1 MRSCLVVAC
10 LVVVACSSKK
20 DAPKK
25 QPEKIVE
32 QAPAPKKPVPTTPL
46 PGLAAEPGDAT
57 GKPIWQ
63 TGFGGLG
70 IDAPR
75 GVAVGADGSVYVCGY
90 FDGEIDF
97 GGTIGKKP
105 SAGGSDAFVVKLA
118 PDGKLVWAQTWGST
132 RDDAANAIAVHGDK
146 IVVVGNFLDTVA
158 FGEFSKGSVGSDDA
172 FVVELDT
179 TGDVKWAWNMGGID
193 SDGANAV
200 AAEADGGWLI
210 GGSFSQSIDIGAAHL
225 KSNGRTDAF
234 LAKLAASGDLE
245 WIKSWGGRYDDTIM
259 HVATDANGN
268 NYIQGHF
275 KDTVNFGGKPLKAG
289 GGSDNDVVLAKYDTN
304 GDHLW
309 SQRFGNAFND
319 AAGGIAVDPAGH
331 VTMVGSFDKSVSF
344 GDGDDHTS
352 LGEAD
357 AFIARLTTD
366 GKLEWAKTF
375 GAEREDIAWG
385 VASDAAGNTITTG
398 WFQGSVDF
406 GKGALTSKGNKDVF
420 VVKLDPKGDTMWA
433 RAWGDHDHDQGRG
446 VALDDKGNAIVV
458 GLYRFR
464 LALMEP
470 PLESKRD
477 ESDPVLSKAPKPDA
491 FVVKLS
497 R

>member
-1 MRSCLVVAC
+1 MRKAWVLVA
-10 LVVVACSSKK
+10 LAACSSKK
-20 DAPKK
+20 EPPKQENK
-25 QPEKIVE
+25 VTETV
-32 QAPAPKKPVPTTPL
+32 PAPKKPVPTAPL
-46 PGLAAEPGDAT
+46 PGLAADPGGAT

-105 SAGGSDAFVVKLA
+105 SAGGSDAFVAKLS
-118 PDGKLVWAQTWGST
+118 PDGKLVWAQTWGGP
-132 RDDAANAIAVHGDK
+132 RDDAANGIAVKGDRV
-146 IVVVGNFLDTVA
+146 VVVGNFLDDLKV
-158 FGEFSKGSVGSDDA
+158 GEFVKKSVGSDDA
-172 FVVELDT
+172 FVIELDT
-179 TGDVKWAWNMGGID
+179 DGHEKWAWNMGGID

-200 AAEADGGWLI
+200 APAPDGGWII
-210 GGSFSQSIDIGAAHL
+210 GGSFSDSIDIGSAHL
-225 KSNGRTDAF
+225 KSRGRTDAF
-234 LAKLAASGDLE
+234 LAKLAATGDLE
-245 WIKSWGGRYDDTIM
+245 WVKGFGGRYDDTIL
-259 HVATDANGN
+259 HVAVDANGN

-275 KDTVNFGGKPLKAG
+275 KDVADFGGKQPLKAG

-304 GDHLW
+304 GDHIW

-319 AAGGIAVDPAGH
+319 AAGGLAVDPAGH
-331 VTMVGSFDKSVSF
+331 ITMVGSFDKSVSF
-344 GDGDDHTS
+344 GSGDDHTS

-385 VASDAAGNTITTG
+385 IASDASGNTITTG
-398 WFQGSVDF
+398 WFQGTVDF

-420 VVKLDPKGDTMWA
+420 ALKLDPKGNTLWA
-433 RAWGDHDHDQGRG
+433 QSWGDHDHDQGRG
-446 VALDDKGNAIVV
+446 VALDDQGNAIIV
-458 GLYRFR
+458 GLYRFS
-464 LALMEP
+464 LALMQP
-470 PLESKRD
+470 PLQSHRD
-477 ESDPVLSKAPKPDA
+477 ENDPVLSKAPKPDV